1 MSTGGPAAPSASA
14 RSLLLTLLGEFVYP
28 SNEPVWTSTLVQA
41 FAAVGIAEKAARQT
55 LARAAAADWIEGGKQ
70 GRHAWWAMTPQIVR
84 LISEGSQR
92 VRALRHAAQEWP
104 GEWLVLHITLPESR
118 RADRLKL
125 YRVLQWMGF
134 GSPTPGLWICPHPDR
149 AAAVE
154 QRVKQLGLERDT
166 LAFAA
171 RSLPFGLQQP
181 ELVQRAWDVEALA
194 AYYRRLDDQFGA
206 LRPRSDEAVFI
217 AHVQLVN
224 ALQRLPA
231 VDPGLPAA
239 LLPRHWD
246 GERVSRR
253 LEGLRARWRDAAHVH
268 WRRLCDE
275 A

>member
-1 MSTGGPAAPSASA
+1 MSVDAPAAPAASA

-28 SNEPVWTSTLVQA
+28 STGPIWTSTLVQA
-41 FAAVGIAEKAARQT
+41 FATVGIAEKAARQT
-55 LARAAAADWIEGGKQ
+55 LARASAAGWLEGGKE
-70 GRHAWWAMTPQIVR
+70 GRRAWWGMNPQITR

-92 VRALRHAAQEWP
+92 VRGLRHAAQEWP
-104 GEWLVLHITLPESR
+104 GDWLVLHITLPESR

-134 GSPTPGLWICPHPDR
+134 GSPTPGLWICPHQDR

-154 QRVKQLGLERDT
+154 QRVKQLGLEGDT
-166 LAFAA
+166 LAFVA
-171 RSLPFGLQQP
+171 RSLPLGLQQQ
-181 ELVQRAWDVEALA
+181 ELVQRAWNVEALA
-194 AYYRRLDDQFGA
+194 AYYRRLEHQFGTS
-206 LRPRSDEAVFI
+206 RPRGGEAIFI

-253 LEGLRARWRDAAHVH
+253 LEELRARWHDAAHAH
-268 WRRLCDE
+268 WGTL
-275 A
+275 